1 MRSFPKLFFLSLCL
15 LIQIISLGAE
25 QKELRVAVYLS
36 PPFGMQAEDS
46 TFSGLAVEM
55 WEGISSELGWT
66 NYSYHGDDIPGII
79 RGLNNEQY
87 DLAIGALTITPEREA
102 LVDFTHAVNPSGTG
116 FAIGKNKSGNSFW
129 TSWKPIFVNLSFL
142 ALVLFGG
149 IVLFGTIIW
158 MVEMRWSRHVE
169 HDKKIMG
176 LGESIWWAVV
186 TMSTVGYG
194 DKVPLSRA
202 GKGIAIV
209 WIFTSII
216 MASLFTAKASS
227 IFTLNTIE
235 MEIRGDNDLRNSKVG
250 AARLSSGE
258 DYCKRRNIPYKPYE
272 SIEKA
277 LEDVINGQLDAVVSN
292 VLVLRYHKLK
302 TYGKDLKISP
312 QLLVK
317 NNMGIALPTNSPLRE
332 DLNVEILIESGEMAW
347 RQRIEKYLGEY

>member
-1 MRSFPKLFFLSLCL
+1 MRLFYKSFFLSICL
-15 LIQIISLGAE
+15 IFQFIAFGSE
-25 QKELRVAVYLS
+25 PEDLRVAVYLS
-36 PPFGMQAEDS
+36 APFGMQQEDS

-55 WEGISSELGWT
+55 WEELFSELGWSS
-66 NYSYHGDDIPGII
+66 YSYFGDDVPGII
-79 RGLNNEQY
+79 KGLNEGRY

-102 LVDFTHAVNPSGTG
+102 IVDFTHAVNPSGTG
-116 FAIGKNKSGNSFW
+116 FAVGENSSLSSFW
-129 TSWKPIFVNLSFL
+129 TAWKPIFVNLLLL
-142 ALVLFGG
+142 ALILFGG
-149 IVLFGTIIW
+149 IVLFGALIW

-169 HDKKIMG
+169 HEKKIMG

-227 IFTLNTIE
+227 IFTLNRVE
-235 MEIRGDNDLRNSKVG
+235 LDIRGDNDLRNCRVG
-250 AARLSSGE
+250 AVKGSSGGA
-258 DYCKRRNIPYKPYE
+258 YCKRRNIPYKPYD
-272 SIEKA
+272 SIEQV
-277 LEDVINGQLDAVVSN
+277 LEDVVDGRLDAIVSN

-332 DLNVEILIESGEMAW
+332 ELNAEILLESGEIAW